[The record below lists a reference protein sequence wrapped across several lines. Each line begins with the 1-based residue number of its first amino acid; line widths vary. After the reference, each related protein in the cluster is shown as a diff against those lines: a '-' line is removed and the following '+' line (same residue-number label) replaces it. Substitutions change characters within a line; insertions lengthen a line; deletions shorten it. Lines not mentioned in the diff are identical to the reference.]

1 MSRCSLQRFA
11 TLGGMH
17 LKHCGIKCDG
27 SRSGQEPLLRC
38 WTCDMCTNLV
48 QEWKQGLRRSHF
60 PGGKYDW
67 MFLLGLIAK
76 LIKSQARFPAE
87 STGMLWQH
95 RATEALESHTS
106 CVCVLCLLL
115 AQMPTTIYHLSS
127 RQIKFFGLSL
137 SRRNPRRGHFSQFSW
152 QVAFKFAHRVLL
164 RLTHPDFSLFC

>member
-1 MSRCSLQRFA
+1 
-11 TLGGMH
+11 
-17 LKHCGIKCDG
+17 
-27 SRSGQEPLLRC
+27 
-38 WTCDMCTNLV
+38 
-48 QEWKQGLRRSHF
+48 
-60 PGGKYDW
+60 

-127 RQIKFFGLSL
+127 RQIKCLVCLFPEETQDEVISHSFPDRLLLSL
-137 SRRNPRRGHFSQFSW
+137 PIEFYYDWLIQTSVCSASRKQLDLRNHSRQQAETCLKYSCITW
-152 QVAFKFAHRVLL
+152 QVEFSHPVTDTGG
-164 RLTHPDFSLFC
+164 THPSKSIEFKLYLVFSH